1 MNSSRALRW
10 SLSLALIVA
19 CASIVGA
26 ARAMT
31 MWTTAVP
38 TKISG
43 YKGGYQIK
51 HLGRT
56 TEYVYKIELSE
67 NGDRPC
73 RVVARS
79 AAQGAWENET
89 LTDRKLDNCDT
100 PSGAQSV
107 SFNGGA
113 NGNRFI
119 NAVQVC
125 TSSST
130 RIKGMKAWGADVAD
144 GGTVTTYA
152 QNPQTWQRTN
162 CKNWGA
168 KAECPSGQVAVGVD
182 LHYQADGPA
191 FVGLAL
197 QCTKPG
203 G

>member
-10 SLSLALIVA
+10 SLSLALLVA
-19 CASIVGA
+19 CTSIVGA

-31 MWTTAVP
+31 MWTTAAS

-56 TEYVYKIELSE
+56 TEYVYRIELSE

-73 RVVARS
+73 RVVAAS
-79 AAQGAWENET
+79 AAQAS
-89 LTDRKLDNCDT
+89 LTWTDKKLDNCDT
-100 PSGAQSV
+100 PSGSQSV
-107 SFNGGA
+107 SFSGGA

-130 RIKGMKAWGADVAD
+130 RIKGMKAWGAVVAD
-144 GGTVTTYA
+144 DGTVTTYA

-162 CKNWGA
+162 CKDWGA

-197 QCTKPG
+197 QCAKPG